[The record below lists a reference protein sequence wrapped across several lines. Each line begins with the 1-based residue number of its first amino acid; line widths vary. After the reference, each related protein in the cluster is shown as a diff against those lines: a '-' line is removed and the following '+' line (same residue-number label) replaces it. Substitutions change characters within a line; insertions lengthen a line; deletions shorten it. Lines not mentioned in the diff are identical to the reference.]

1 MKKMWKL
8 ESQFCIFAKKIY
20 LFFPFKD
27 VATNGFLGKNFK
39 KLLHKVKE

>member
-1 MKKMWKL
+1 MKKNVKVR
-8 ESQFCIFAKKIY
+8 ESVLHFCQEN
-20 LFFPFKD
+20 LFIFPFKD